1 MYNQSP
7 EQVKSILDVWKIIEV
22 IKPTKNENLN
32 SYFELIKKH
41 TEQEEKF
48 YCELRN
54 QEALFLL
61 KDAPFENFDK
71 QKLGIDLNENDVTV
85 YWNIYLGYL
94 KWSDAEVDIWKKIK
108 RIPEINKEILADHTN
123 QDSTTITPLAA
134 LIIDENMNYVKD
146 SMVISTA
153 AYALG
158 EITKSNFN
166 EEDFKKLVNFDDI
179 NNSLIH
185 EALKLAE
192 INQEGKLLL
201 NANSINLIIDFL
213 IKELR
218 LDQKYLINRSEICVR
233 RVTSSQKKKKEE
245 EEKEKN
251 PTLVYTPPLE
261 MFNSFFLKPLD
272 FVRNNIQ
279 NISID
284 SAIAKYLGQEDKP
297 DSIDVLDNLAVFKSL
312 LQPSKMQIT
321 RWPSSP
327 KNSLAALQ
335 AASINSILL
344 NSKEKL
350 FAVNGPPGTGKT
362 TLMFDI
368 IANLYV
374 ERALKLS
381 QLQHPSDG
389 FDKQKNQAC
398 SFHKSFTHNI
408 KPLKSDLQDY
418 GIVIASSNNN
428 AVENISKEL
437 PLKAKIDPIYLNELD
452 IFSKLLTDQNSWGI
466 FAAVLGNSTN
476 RKDFIS
482 KFWSIRN
489 YEDNQ
494 KAKTFTMRQYLNL
507 LKNNNHKDHAPKNYK
522 PEYCNSPMELENKWN
537 IECQEFMALYK
548 KITDIYNAIDTVIN
562 QNKKKRDILNKY
574 EYTINEEEYPA
585 EITKLNLTL
594 KNIESEIN
602 EIEKFFKG
610 FSLKLLEKI
619 HTFYKTEKYHYFEE
633 RKDKLALSKEVIK
646 KLDYIRE
653 LKSIKES
660 LIKPIK
666 FLENEDFNIKD
677 FEEDIFWQAWEAN
690 HKELHKT
697 TPFFNE
703 KFERLRSELF
713 IKATTIHE
721 IFINANADNFWCSLN
736 LFIEILSKPC
746 IDIDPKIWH
755 IAWQNFFMV
764 VPVVSTTFHSFDNMF
779 KYANHNDLP
788 WLIIDEAG
796 QAPPQ
801 YAVSAIYRAK
811 NVVIVGDPMQTQPIS
826 TLKEDLIK
834 TLCSKF
840 NISFPDWSPSKVS
853 AQHLADR
860 NSLYQTKYSDV
871 TVGFPLLV
879 HRRCQNPMF
888 DICNK
893 IAYDNKMIF
902 AASFIKSKLKE
913 ILGNSKWID
922 VVDDSIN
929 QAKHESRVEF
939 NKLFELLKLIFQQE
953 KPDSL
958 LKQIYVITMYKNFSL
973 YVKKNIKKRILELTT
988 NREMIREL
996 QIFCDKNIGTI
1007 HAFQGKEAD
1016 TVIMLLGAQRS
1027 CDKGTR
1033 NLMTDKPNVLNV
1045 GISRAKNNL
1054 YIIGNKAVWLK
1065 HKHMQ
1070 EIDNALNKYN

>member
-1 MYNQSP
+1 MYNQSL

-32 SYFELIKKH
+32 NYFELIKKH

-48 YCELRN
+48 YCELKN
-54 QEALFLL
+54 HEALFLL
-61 KDAPFENFDK
+61 KDAPFESFDK

-85 YWNIYLGYL
+85 HWNIYLGYL
-94 KWSDAEVDIWKKIK
+94 KWSDAEIDIWKKVNK
-108 RIPEINKEILADHTN
+108 LPEINKEILADHIN
-123 QDSTTITPLAA
+123 QDAATITPIAA
-134 LIIDENMNYVKD
+134 LIIDENMHYVKD
-146 SMVISTA
+146 SMIISTA

-158 EITKSNFN
+158 EITKSNFC

-185 EALKLAE
+185 EALKCAE
-192 INQEGKLLL
+192 IDSEEKVIL
-201 NANSINLIIDFL
+201 NAKNINLIIDFL
-213 IKELR
+213 IMELC

-245 EEKEKN
+245 EEKEKSSN
-251 PTLVYTPPLE
+251 LGYTPSLE

-272 FVRNNIQ
+272 FVRNNIE
-279 NISID
+279 NISSG
-284 SAIAKYLGQEDKP
+284 SAIAKYLGLEDKP
-297 DSIDVLDNLAVFKSL
+297 NSLDILENLEAFKNL
-312 LQPSKMQIT
+312 LQPSRMQFT

-335 AASINSILL
+335 AAAINSILPD
-344 NSKEKL
+344 SKEKL

-368 IANLYV
+368 IANLYI

-381 QLQHPSDG
+381 QLQHPSEG
-389 FDKQKNQAC
+389 FEKQKNHVY
-398 SFHKSFTHNI
+398 SSSHKSFTHNI

-437 PLKAKIDPIYLNELD
+437 PLYAKIDPIYRDKLD
-452 IFSKLLTDQNSWGI
+452 FFSRLLTDKDSWGI
-466 FAAVLGNSTN
+466 FAAVLGNSSN
-476 RKDFIS
+476 RKEFIS
-482 KFWSIRN
+482 KFWSIRS

-507 LKNNNHKDHAPKNYK
+507 LKNSNHKDHAPKHYK
-522 PEYCNSPMELENKWN
+522 PEYCNSPTELENKWN
-537 IECQEFMALYK
+537 IECREFKELHK
-548 KITDIYNAIDTVIN
+548 KITDIYNAIDTVIV

-574 EYTINEEEYPA
+574 EYMVSEEEYPE
-585 EITKLNLTL
+585 EITKLNLIL

-602 EIEKFFKG
+602 EIEKKFKG
-610 FSLKLLEKI
+610 FSLKLSEKI
-619 HTFYKTEKYHYFEE
+619 HKFFKTKKYHHFEE
-633 RKDKLALSKEVIK
+633 RKNKLAFSKEIIK
-646 KLDYIRE
+646 KLDYIKE
-653 LKSIKES
+653 LKNIKES

-666 FLENEDFNIKD
+666 LLKNEDFNIKAFD
-677 FEEDIFWQAWEAN
+677 EDSFWQAWEAN
-690 HKELHKT
+690 RKELHKT

-703 KFERLRSELF
+703 KFEQFRSELF
-713 IKATTIHE
+713 IKATKIHE
-721 IFINANADNFWCSLN
+721 VFINANADNFWCSLN
-736 LFIEILSKPC
+736 LFIEILSRPC
-746 IDIDPKIWH
+746 ADIDPQIWN

-779 KYANHNDLP
+779 KHFAHNGLP

-796 QAPPQ
+796 QTPPQ
-801 YAVSAIYRAK
+801 YAVSAIYKAK

-826 TLKEDLIK
+826 MLKQDLIK
-834 TLCSKF
+834 TLCNKF

-860 NSLYQTKYSDV
+860 NSLYQTKYNDV

-902 AASFIKSKLKE
+902 AVTFVKSELKE
-913 ILGNSKWID
+913 ILGNSRWIN
-922 VVDDSIN
+922 VVDDSID
-929 QAKHESRVEF
+929 QAKHESEAEF
-939 NKLFELLKLIFQQE
+939 KKLFEFLKLIFQQ
-953 KPDSL
+953 KNPDSL
-958 LKQIYVITMYKNFSL
+958 LKQIYIITMYKN
-973 YVKKNIKKRILELTT
+973 
-988 NREMIREL
+988 
-996 QIFCDKNIGTI
+996 
-1007 HAFQGKEAD
+1007 
-1016 TVIMLLGAQRS
+1016 
-1027 CDKGTR
+1027 
-1033 NLMTDKPNVLNV
+1033 
-1045 GISRAKNNL
+1045 
-1054 YIIGNKAVWLK
+1054 
-1065 HKHMQ
+1065 
-1070 EIDNALNKYN
+1070 